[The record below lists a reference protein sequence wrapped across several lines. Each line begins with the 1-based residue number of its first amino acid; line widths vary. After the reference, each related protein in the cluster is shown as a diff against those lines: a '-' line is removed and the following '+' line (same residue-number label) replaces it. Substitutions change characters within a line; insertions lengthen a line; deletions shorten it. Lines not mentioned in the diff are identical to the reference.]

1 MKNRYRNTPALT
13 VIAVAMALGLF
24 AIFHIAQP
32 LTSHAQGPNPVYV
45 SIQTSQTEA
54 HEGGLA
60 TFTLKRTGGSYTN
73 SLTVQVKTWETN
85 HLLPDNATEQFH
97 DVTFGRRY
105 NVATLEVLVYKDQ
118 EVDVG
123 APELKAQVQ
132 APSDSSY
139 TVGTPDTA
147 AVGVI
152 HVGYS
157 LPAGV
162 TNIGI
167 TVDDPEIN
175 EGGSVTFTVT
185 RSGETTQPV
194 TVDLE
199 VDDPLGVLRGNH
211 WDPPPDLP
219 AQVEFGANETS
230 HTLVI
235 TAPEDQHD
243 TPKDSFKLM
252 VLPSHDYVI
261 VGLLYLDAGYELSR
275 SVKVIDNDTPQ
286 ELELN
291 FGKDSVN
298 DAGVNEGDTLGVVV
312 KRRQQDADNGTTATF
327 TVRLET
333 DRAGDDNV
341 LTDWTEDTSTGR
353 LYKDYP
359 LEITGSALQVTETF
373 RVPENG
379 ESETDWDYWASISP
393 PVDHQG
399 TALDAAVEAKYWTVK
414 SGFRE
419 TTVDATDSGANNGT
433 VQLTAD
439 RTTVTEGGGVI
450 YTVTRLEG
458 PMSQALT
465 VTVRTQEPNRN
476 NQGTNPS
483 RQDHLVDFEP
493 WEDTVSFSIYPY
505 VDGVAE
511 PGTDE
516 LNATIRP
523 ISNSRYS
530 RGTPYQSTVEIDDP
544 PSGSALVTLSGTPS
558 SMAEGENATFTLTR
572 TGGDTTQPLT
582 VDIRVEDPEDFLRGN
597 HWDAAPDI
605 PIQVEFAA
613 NALTQNLTLTTPD
626 DQRDLTDGNIKVW
639 VLPGTG
645 YLLAHTGLE
654 TSATVSVTDNDT
666 PQVLSLKW
674 GYLDYTDSSWEEG
687 ESWLD
692 CTPEP
697 CTYGPAE
704 GTFYYHDNRTF
715 RFYSGL
721 DEYFSAHFE
730 VRRRATDIG
739 KTVTFVVRLEH
750 DRAWTSPRPLPLAR
764 RPCNGKPLPGFSPDP
779 DGQPDQCGRQ
789 GRNPRQRAR

>member
-1 MKNRYRNTPALT
+1 MKTRYRTAPALA
-13 VIAVAMALGLF
+13 VIAAALALGLF
-24 AIFHIAQP
+24 AAFSIARP
-32 LTSHAQGPNPVYV
+32 LTSHAQAANPSYIT
-45 SIQTSQTEA
+45 IQTSQTQV

-97 DVTFGRRY
+97 DVTFGRRD
-105 NVATLEVLVYKDQ
+105 NVATLDVLVYKDQ

-199 VDDPLGVLRGNH
+199 VDDPSGVLRGNH

-219 AQVEFGANETS
+219 TQVEFGANETS

-243 TPKDSFKLM
+243 SPKDSFKLM

-298 DAGVNEGDTLGVVV
+298 DVDVNEGDTLGVVV

-333 DRAGDDNV
+333 DRAGDDNI
-341 LTDWTEDTSTGR
+341 LDGLDRGHLHR
-353 LYKDYP
+353 A
-359 LEITGSALQVTETF
+359 ALQGLPSRHHRLRPAGDRDIHRLRERRIRSQLGLLGF
-373 RVPENG
+373 HQAPDRPPGNG
-379 ESETDWDYWASISP
+379 PGRRRRGQILDRQVRFPGDNGRRHRQRGQQRHG
-393 PVDHQG
+393 PVDG
-399 TALDAAVEAKYWTVK
+399 
-414 SGFRE
+414 
-419 TTVDATDSGANNGT
+419 
-433 VQLTAD
+433 
-439 RTTVTEGGGVI
+439 
-450 YTVTRLEG
+450 
-458 PMSQALT
+458 
-465 VTVRTQEPNRN
+465 
-476 NQGTNPS
+476 
-483 RQDHLVDFEP
+483 
-493 WEDTVSFSIYPY
+493 
-505 VDGVAE
+505 
-511 PGTDE
+511 
-516 LNATIRP
+516 
-523 ISNSRYS
+523 
-530 RGTPYQSTVEIDDP
+530 
-544 PSGSALVTLSGTPS
+544 
-558 SMAEGENATFTLTR
+558 
-572 TGGDTTQPLT
+572 
-582 VDIRVEDPEDFLRGN
+582 
-597 HWDAAPDI
+597 
-605 PIQVEFAA
+605 
-613 NALTQNLTLTTPD
+613 
-626 DQRDLTDGNIKVW
+626 
-639 VLPGTG
+639 
-645 YLLAHTGLE
+645 
-654 TSATVSVTDNDT
+654 
-666 PQVLSLKW
+666 
-674 GYLDYTDSSWEEG
+674 
-687 ESWLD
+687 
-692 CTPEP
+692 
-697 CTYGPAE
+697 
-704 GTFYYHDNRTF
+704 
-715 RFYSGL
+715 
-721 DEYFSAHFE
+721 
-730 VRRRATDIG
+730 
-739 KTVTFVVRLEH
+739 
-750 DRAWTSPRPLPLAR
+750 
-764 RPCNGKPLPGFSPDP
+764 
-779 DGQPDQCGRQ
+779 
-789 GRNPRQRAR
+789 